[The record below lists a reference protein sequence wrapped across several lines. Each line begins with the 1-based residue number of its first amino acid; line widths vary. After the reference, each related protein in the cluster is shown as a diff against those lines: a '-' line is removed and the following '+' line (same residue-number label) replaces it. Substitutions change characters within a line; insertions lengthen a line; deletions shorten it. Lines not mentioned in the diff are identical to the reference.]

1 MLGVELMGCVAH
13 EMKLGR
19 ISVTD
24 VMGALEVL
32 IFMNVL
38 KRKVQKMLYI
48 FVHVLYITNHK
59 NLSVYCWS
67 LNHTSSCSRMS

>member
-1 MLGVELMGCVAH
+1 MLGVELMECVAH

-32 IFMNVL
+32 ISMNVL
-38 KRKVQKMLYI
+38 RGKVQKMLCL
-48 FVHVLYITNHK
+48 FGPCTL
-59 NLSVYCWS
+59 
-67 LNHTSSCSRMS
+67 

>member
-1 MLGVELMGCVAH
+1 MLGVELMECVAH

-32 IFMNVL
+32 ISMNVL
-38 KRKVQKMLYI
+38 RRKVPKILYM
-48 FVHVLYITNHK
+48 FCPYTVHYE
-59 NLSVYCWS
+59 
-67 LNHTSSCSRMS
+67 

>member
-1 MLGVELMGCVAH
+1 MLGVELMECVAH

-32 IFMNVL
+32 ISMNVL
-38 KRKVQKMLYI
+38 RRKVQKILHI
-48 FVHVLYITNHK
+48 FSPCIVIK
-59 NLSVYCWS
+59 ISVYTAG
-67 LNHTSSCSRMS
+67 L